1 MSPMSD
7 TTDFYELLG
16 VSRTASD
23 DELKKAYRAKARE
36 LHPDANPDDPS
47 AEERFKRVSIAY
59 EVLKDPEKRRRYDQF
74 GAAAFENGGGGGAG
88 DFGFGGGLGDIF
100 EAFFGG
106 AGSPFGGN
114 GRTRGPSGPPRG
126 QDMEVVADLDFE
138 HAVFGTETEVTLR
151 QPVAC
156 DSCSASGAAPG
167 TQAVTCTTCQGSG
180 EVRQIRN
187 SLLGQMV
194 TAAPCGRCRGMGMT
208 IETPCPT
215 CRGEGR
221 RTEERT
227 YTFTVPAGVDSGSG
241 IRLTGRGAAG
251 PRGGP
256 NGNLIVHIRVKPH
269 PRFERHGIDL
279 VHVLDVAMTQAI
291 LGVHI
296 PFETLDGV
304 EDLLIP
310 AGSQNGRVFRLRG
323 RGVPQLNGRGRGD
336 LIVQINVVVPSG
348 LSKTEEELVRRLA
361 DERGEAVAPPDK
373 SLLGKIKSA
382 FR

>member
-1 MSPMSD
+1 MSD

-16 VSRTASD
+16 VKRNASD

-36 LHPDANPDDPS
+36 LHPDANPDDPT
-47 AEERFKRVSIAY
+47 AEERFKRVSVAY
-59 EVLKDPEKRRRYDQF
+59 EVLRDPEKRQRYDQF
-74 GAAAFENGGGGGAG
+74 GVAAFENGGGGGG
-88 DFGFGGGLGDIF
+88 PDFGFGGGLGDIF

-106 AGSPFGGN
+106 AGNPFGG
-114 GRTRGPSGPPRG
+114 GRSRGPSGPPRG
-126 QDMEVVADLDFE
+126 QDMEVVADLEFE

-156 DSCSASGAAPG
+156 DACSSTGAAPG
-167 TQAVTCTTCQGSG
+167 TSAQTCSTCQGSG

-187 SLLGQMV
+187 SLLGQIV
-194 TAAPCGRCRGMGMT
+194 SAAPCGRCRGMGMT
-208 IETPCPT
+208 IETPCAT

-227 YTFTVPAGVDSGSG
+227 YTFTVPAGVDNGSG

-269 PRFERHGIDL
+269 PRFERHDVDL
-279 VHVLDVAMTQAI
+279 VHVLDISVAQAT
-291 LGVHI
+291 LGVHL
-296 PFETLDGV
+296 PFETLDGI
-304 EDLLIP
+304 EDLVIP

-323 RGVPQLNGRGRGD
+323 RGVPHLNGRGRGD
-336 LIVQINVVVPSG
+336 LIVQINVVVPTG
-348 LSKTEEELVRRLA
+348 LSKTEEELLRRFA
-361 DERGEAVAPPDK
+361 EERGETVAPPDK

>member
-1 MSPMSD
+1 MSD
-7 TTDFYELLG
+7 TTDFYDLLG
-16 VSRTASD
+16 VARNASD

-36 LHPDANPDDPS
+36 LHPDANPDDPT
-47 AEERFKRVSIAY
+47 AEERFKQVSIAY

-74 GAAAFENGGGGGAG
+74 GAAGFENGGGGGNA

-106 AGSPFGGN
+106 S
-114 GRTRGPSGPPRG
+114 GRPPRG
-126 QDMEVVADLDFE
+126 QDMEVVAELDFE
-138 HAVFGTETEVTLR
+138 HAVFGTETEVKLR

-156 DSCSASGAAPG
+156 DSCSATGAAPG
-167 TQAVTCTTCQGSG
+167 TTASTCGTCQGSG

-194 TAAPCGRCRGMGMT
+194 TSAPCGRCRGMGMT

-279 VHVLDVAMTQAI
+279 VHVLDVAMTQAA

-296 PFETLDGV
+296 PFETLDGL
-304 EDLLIP
+304 EDLVIP

-336 LIVQINVVVPSG
+336 LIVQINVVVPTG
-348 LSKTEEELVRRLA
+348 LSKTDEELLRRFA
-361 DERGEAVAPPDK
+361 DARGEDVSPPDK